1 MYANQLINEAEVQKT
16 WGPVIEESTG
26 ITEKSKLSWMSKYCH
41 YHNLNES
48 VYNTVHLNPN
58 MNVQSMGNATLP
70 GNPGSMNAFPAQ
82 ATGSGDRPFSLL
94 PLAMQVAAQ
103 TVGLDLVPVVP
114 MQGPMGVLTYL
125 DFVYGGGRDN
135 GAPASSTAAGAVG
148 PGAGAGAPDVIGSP
162 LLIKVSAVPTVG
174 VTATADGFAV
184 NDVIYAASAAA
195 LAAASAGSYEL
206 TYVGRSRIDG
216 LQIFRVRAYNGA
228 LLATGFPGLF
238 NNYTQGGEN
247 AGEAIYSAISNG
259 INFYANSAVA
269 GTSPFLVLA
278 AGASPVVG
286 AAGLLAA
293 GAFGATANLSYVSAL
308 EDHISGFSGNAFQP
322 ANNPGPAVGG
332 PQFTNQSVNGT
343 DPYLRG
349 VGESTVD
356 NIMGLTLFNKSIA
369 ADTFQVAAAVTREQ
383 VQDLKQ
389 FGIDAVAQ
397 VEAVLVNELT
407 QSINRYILDRIFR
420 NGVTNAVNAAAVNGT
435 NLSTTFNQ
443 TGLAPAVAT
452 IGLGPDNV
460 GTGGGGGA
468 IQTVPAPALGIN
480 ISGGGNTPGTLQRR
494 IYTKILAASNLIAT
508 RGRRGPATF
517 AVTGGEMATAL
528 QSVAGF
534 VAYPLSNTVNQAGGS
549 LYPIGAIAGV
559 TIYVD
564 PNRAFNDYT
573 VAVGRKGDGN
583 SPGIVFMPY
592 LMAESVETIAEG
604 TMAPKIAVKSRFAL
618 VDAGFNPELM
628 YYTMNFVLEGG
639 ISII

>member
-58 MNVQSMGNATLP
+58 MNVQSMGNVTLP

-82 ATGSGDRPFSLL
+82 AAGSGDRPFSLL

-125 DFVYGGGRDN
+125 DFVYGGGRGSGAPVN
-135 GAPASSTAAGAVG
+135 GALDAAA
-148 PGAGAGAPDVIGSP
+148 SP
-162 LLIKVSAVPTVG
+162 LLIKMNV
-174 VTATADGFAV
+174 ATYLVANGGAATTFVV
-184 NDVIYAASAAA
+184 NDVVYADGANSSTAATTPIA
-195 LAAASAGSYEL
+195 GDLKAANYEL
-206 TYVGRSRIDG
+206 TFVGLSRIDG
-216 LQIFRVRAYNGA
+216 FPIFRVRANNSAIIANPAGAGTALVGFPSYNGGFTYAQGAETASSTIYNSIVGGGA
-228 LLATGFPGLF
+228 LYGAVRAAAPAVR
-238 NNYTQGGEN
+238 
-247 AGEAIYSAISNG
+247 AGSS
-259 INFYANSAVA
+259 V
-269 GTSPFLVLA
+269 VL
-278 AGASPVVG
+278 G
-286 AAGLLAA
+286 AAGMLQIGTIAA
-293 GAFGATANLSYVSAL
+293 VSGLGLVKAL
-308 EDHISGFSGNAFQP
+308 EDHITGFSGNAFQP
-322 ANNPGPAVGG
+322 ANDPATGS
-332 PQFTNQSVNGT
+332 PAFANQNINGV
-343 DPYLRG
+343 DPYQRG

-356 NIMGLTLFNKSIA
+356 NIMGLSLFNKSIA
-369 ADTFQVAAAVTREQ
+369 AETFQVAAAVTREQ

-407 QSINRYILDRIFR
+407 QSINKYILDRIFR
-420 NGVTNAVNAAAVNGT
+420 NGVTNAAQVQAVNGT
-435 NLSTTFNQ
+435 SLSEQFNAA
-443 TGLAPAVAT
+443 GAVAGAA
-452 IGLGPDNV
+452 IPLGPNNTANAIVNTVAPFPVQTNV
-460 GTGGGGGA
+460 
-468 IQTVPAPALGIN
+468 L
-480 ISGGGNTPGTLQRR
+480 GGGNTQGTLQRR
-494 IYTKILAASNLIAT
+494 VYTKILAASNLIAT

-534 VAYPLSNTVNQAGGS
+534 IAYPLSNTVNQAGGS

-573 VAVGRKGDGN
+573 IAIGRKGDGN
-583 SPGIVFMPY
+583 SPGLVFMPY

-628 YYTMNFVLEGG
+628 YYTMNFTFGG
-639 ISII
+639 GAQLI

>member
-58 MNVQSMGNATLP
+58 MNVQSMGNVTLP

-82 ATGSGDRPFSLL
+82 AAGSGDRPFSLL

-125 DFVYGGGRDN
+125 DFVYGGGRGSGAPVN
-135 GAPASSTAAGAVG
+135 GALDTAA
-148 PGAGAGAPDVIGSP
+148 SP
-162 LLIKVSAVPTVG
+162 LLIKMNV
-174 VTATADGFAV
+174 ATYLVANGGAATTFVV
-184 NDVIYAASAAA
+184 NDVVYADGANSSTAATTPIA
-195 LAAASAGSYEL
+195 NDLKAANYEL
-206 TYVGRSRIDG
+206 TFVGLSRIDG
-216 LQIFRVRAYNGA
+216 FPIFRVRANNSAIIANPAGAGTALVGFPSYNGGFTYAQGAETASSTIYNSIVGGGA
-228 LLATGFPGLF
+228 LYGAVRAAAPAVR
-238 NNYTQGGEN
+238 
-247 AGEAIYSAISNG
+247 AGSS
-259 INFYANSAVA
+259 V
-269 GTSPFLVLA
+269 VL
-278 AGASPVVG
+278 G
-286 AAGLLAA
+286 AAGMLQIGTIAA
-293 GAFGATANLSYVSAL
+293 VSGLGLVKAL
-308 EDHISGFSGNAFQP
+308 EDHITGFSGNAFQP
-322 ANNPGPAVGG
+322 ANDPATGS
-332 PQFTNQSVNGT
+332 PAFANQNINGV
-343 DPYLRG
+343 DPYQRG

-356 NIMGLTLFNKSIA
+356 NIMGLSLFNKSIA
-369 ADTFQVAAAVTREQ
+369 AETFQVAAAVTREQ

-407 QSINRYILDRIFR
+407 QSINKYILDRIFR
-420 NGVTNAVNAAAVNGT
+420 NGVTNAAQVQAVNGT
-435 NLSTTFNQ
+435 SLSEQFNAA
-443 TGLAPAVAT
+443 GAVAGAA
-452 IGLGPDNV
+452 IPLGPNNTANAIVNTVAPFPVQTNV
-460 GTGGGGGA
+460 
-468 IQTVPAPALGIN
+468 L
-480 ISGGGNTPGTLQRR
+480 GGGNTQGTLQRR
-494 IYTKILAASNLIAT
+494 VYTKILAASNLIAT

-534 VAYPLSNTVNQAGGS
+534 IAYPLSNTVNQAGGS

-573 VAVGRKGDGN
+573 ICVGRKGDGN
-583 SPGIVFMPY
+583 SPGLVFMPY

-604 TMAPKIAVKSRFAL
+604 TMAPKIAIKSRFAL

-628 YYTMNFVLEGG
+628 YYTMNFNFNAGASL
-639 ISII
+639 I